1 VISCCVVYFL
11 SDLRYILFKY
21 STIDD
26 VDPYTMRSC
35 PWVLRTNSRHVC
47 RTGPVDV
54 VDGGERLLKLQ
65 RTLNH
70 VEKGKSSGS
79 RFVCAASDMRPRQ
92 RKYWSRIGNVVQQR
106 DLLLPNNPALILI
119 IQSTCFLGPA
129 LQCNLAVN
137 LLGSVEV
144 FQI

>member
-1 VISCCVVYFL
+1 
-11 SDLRYILFKY
+11 
-21 STIDD
+21 
-26 VDPYTMRSC
+26 MRSC
-35 PWVLRTNSRHVC
+35 PWVLRTNSRHVG

-54 VDGGERLLKLQ
+54 VDGGKRLLKLQ

-70 VEKGKSSGS
+70 VEKGSCVLSS
-79 RFVCAASDMRPRQ
+79 DIRPRQ
-92 RKYWSRIGNVVQQR
+92 RKCWSRIGNVVRQR

-129 LQCNLAVN
+129 LQCNLAIN